1 MNIYVGNLAYES
13 TEDELREIFGAFGP
27 VTNVNIISDKESGRS
42 KGFGFIEMENQ
53 PDGEKAIAELNG
65 SNVKER
71 ELKVNEARP
80 KEDKPRREY

>member
-27 VTNVNIISDKESGRS
+27 VTNVNIITDKESGRS